1 VWLSSTDRPLLRL
14 RVDFRLPPIRATSL
28 LDKYLR
34 ICALLVGSV
43 LIGLELHVACERH
56 DVSILFEGSGGGAL
70 VCSRDSPRTSI
81 LQLDER
87 PDGSS

>member
-1 VWLSSTDRPLLRL
+1 MIYDHGWNGAEKFLVLSLS
-14 RVDFRLPPIRATSL
+14 FPISRRS
-28 LDKYLR
+28 
-34 ICALLVGSV
+34 
-43 LIGLELHVACERH
+43 LELHVACERH